1 MQKQQPASYDLL
13 AVFPDEAKAAEAS
26 TKLKK
31 AGFNE
36 EEIHQLHTGSVGSG
50 QFREHGPNQARS
62 DFFLQT
68 QRSGPKPV
76 LILVF
81 AIIFCLLVTG
91 LTFAATF
98 AVPHLP
104 EPTTLMIG
112 AVIGLVLG
120 VILGLLQRGR
130 VRGAIGQNPSKAPPV
145 ASNRN
150 AQETRNIIALRFDDP
165 ENVSRKSRA
174 RAILLNNQGRID
186 RSVSRQDTH

>member
-13 AVFPDEAKAAEAS
+13 AVFPDESKAEEAS

-36 EEIHQLHTGSVGSG
+36 EEIHQLHTGSVGNG

-68 QRSGPKPV
+68 QRSGPKAI

-81 AIIFCLLVTG
+81 AVIGCLIVTA

-104 EPTTLMIG
+104 EPNTLLIG
-112 AVIGLVLG
+112 AASGLVLG
-120 VILGLLQRGR
+120 VILGLLRRGR
-130 VRGAIGQNPSKAPPV
+130 VRGAIGQNQSKAPP
-145 ASNRN
+145 ATNNKNIR
-150 AQETRNIIALRFDDP
+150 ETRNIIALRFEDP
-165 ENVSRKSRA
+165 ENISRKSRA

-186 RSVSRQDTH
+186 RSVSRQDTN